1 MDPDK
6 EDLLESEVSM
16 GKVKN
21 KYSLEFKQQ
30 LIAEIDN
37 NVVSLSEQARR
48 HGLSPSLINTWRKK
62 FNEGTLTASPDK
74 RVRELEKEVDSLKGT
89 IGDLYRQVEA
99 LKKMDLYVQKKKNE
113 SSLII
118 SGRNL
123 APSKKPAK
131 R

>member
-1 MDPDK
+1 
-6 EDLLESEVSM
+6 M

-62 FNEGTLTASPDK
+62 FSEGTLTASPDR

-99 LKKMDLYVQKKKNE
+99 LKKMDLYVQKKKSE

-123 APSKKPAK
+123 AASKKPAK